1 MSTNTVS
8 SKTKSDPI
16 PDSLIDLLCTRAKWE
31 QSVMEEIQ
39 AAHGKEDTKQV
50 MALLAKFFTEGPGSM
65 KGNDHDTK
73 A

>member
-1 MSTNTVS
+1 MTTNAA

-31 QSVMEEIQ
+31 RSVMEEIQ
-39 AAHGKEDTKQV
+39 AAHGKQDTKQV
-50 MALLAKFFTEGPGSM
+50 MTLLTKFFTEGPGSM
-65 KGNDHDTK
+65 KGNDYDTK